1 MRSVI
6 SVFASLL
13 AAAAVSC
20 SSTEKVKKRPLP
32 EGMDD
37 QTTILDSGARVG
49 GHYKTGGLSTGFYYT
64 MPNFVKLLPDKYL
77 GRGHVVQLLSLE
89 TENGLVRVKNSEK
102 EIGYVAFGSLRIV
115 PQEDEPELPEESA
128 EHVLEKRIRQ
138 AEE

>member
-1 MRSVI
+1 M
-6 SVFASLL
+6 AGLL

-20 SSTEKVKKRPLP
+20 SSTDSKVKKRPLP

-49 GHYKTGGLSTGFYYT
+49 GHYKTGGVSTGFYYT

-77 GRGHVVQLLSLE
+77 RRGHVVQLLSLE
-89 TENGLVRVKNSEK
+89 TENGLVRVKNAEK
-102 EIGYVAFGSLRIV
+102 EIGYVSFSSLRIV
-115 PQEDEPELPEESA
+115 PQEDEPVPAEESA
-128 EHVLEKRIRQ
+128 ETVLEKRIRQ